1 MAEHQERKKPLPF
14 DNDLIDLIK
23 RSMSSARANNHPYM
37 NFGHLGLSLNNDRP
51 GYLNS
56 IGLNTEIFE
65 DALPKEYNPGIK
77 PVLSEDV
84 KRFLDNASTRARVFG
99 SKEVTVDHLIDAM
112 TDPSMPLIMIFK
124 FSRHTY
130 PIEVRR
136 SSNREAAA

>member
-1 MAEHQERKKPLPF
+1 MTEHQERKKPLPF
-14 DNDLIDLIK
+14 DKDLINLIR
-23 RSMSSARANNHPYM
+23 RSINSARVSNHPVM
-37 NFGHLGLSLNNDRP
+37 NFGHLGLSLNSDRP
-51 GYLNS
+51 GYLNR
-56 IGLNTEIFE
+56 IGLNAEIFE
-65 DALPKEYNPGIK
+65 DALPKESNPGIK

-112 TDPSMPLIMIFK
+112 TDPSMPLIMMFK

-136 SSNREAAA
+136 STDREAAA